1 MKTYI
6 SLPISGRD
14 IEEAKAE
21 ADNAKRIFMETI
33 PKSEVVTPF
42 DIVTDLPD
50 IPHHLQYAYCMG
62 RDIEVLLTCDQIV
75 MCPGWRMGKGCQA
88 EHAIAEIYGLTI
100 SYMSS
105 INVKS
110 NGN

>member
-6 SLPISGRD
+6 SLPISGRS

-21 ADNAKRIFMETI
+21 ADSAKKVFMQTF
-33 PKSEVVTPF
+33 PQSEVITPF
-42 DIVTDLPD
+42 EIHPELPD
-50 IPHHLQYAYCMG
+50 MPPHEQYAYCMG

-75 MCPGWRMGKGCQA
+75 MCPGWRNSKGCQA
-88 EHAIAEIYGLTI
+88 EHAIAEVYGLTI

-105 INVKS
+105 INTKS
-110 NGN
+110 I